1 MEAKPMCLDLGSLVV
16 GILDST
22 IGHQSSRRD
31 PTVRDLLR
39 GIGSSNMKVGWE
51 SLRSTGR

>member
-22 IGHQSSRRD
+22 IGHQGSRRD
-31 PTVRDLLR
+31 PTVRDLL
-39 GIGSSNMKVGWE
+39 
-51 SLRSTGR
+51 